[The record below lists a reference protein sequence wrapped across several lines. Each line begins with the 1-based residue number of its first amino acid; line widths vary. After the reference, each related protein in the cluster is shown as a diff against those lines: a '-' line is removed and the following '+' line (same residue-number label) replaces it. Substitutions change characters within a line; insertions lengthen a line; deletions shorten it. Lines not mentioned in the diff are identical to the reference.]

1 MSRNSIMSK
10 TFAAIFGL
18 LTVAV
23 TGTLV
28 GMVIFYNME
37 LERLKPTPPPTEPVT
52 TLAPPPE
59 MRLRGDVLP
68 ESYQVFIRV
77 HFYTRIIEKVN
88 VTSPNQTLAFDG
100 NVTVQ
105 LRCVEKTKTIF
116 LHSRNQ
122 NVSKASVKSLD
133 SGKYLKVKES
143 IHHQDESDFL
153 EIVLMDALE
162 AGGNYS
168 FFLAFTAEV
177 SEDLDGL
184 FLSTYQEGKPES
196 EDDPNAV
203 RYLVATNMEPTSAR
217 SVFPCFDEPAMK
229 ARFTLTVIHRKQT
242 MALGNEDQADSNLI
256 DDDWLYTRFHPTQ
269 VMSTYLFAFTVSEFT
284 AKKTDHLDRKIQTYA
299 RPEATEAGHTDY
311 AVSITGKILDFYQDY
326 FDIGYNQKLDQIA
339 LPDLGPAAME
349 NWGLVTYLESVLLYE
364 EGVSSHLQKEMTA
377 FIIAHELAH
386 QWFGNMV
393 TMQWWNEVWLNE
405 GFATYMSSLAVDHVL
420 PSLKLMEPFVADQL
434 HAAFEAD
441 ALASSHP
448 LTPPAAEVQTS
459 AQIMQLFDQI
469 TYSKGAIVLRMLAD
483 VLGERVFH
491 KGIKIY
497 LNNFRL
503 KNTNQYDVWEAMEK
517 SQSESF
523 SRVEIAEVMDTWTN
537 QIGYPVITINTSSG
551 EAIQKQFL
559 FNASSESKS
568 LWQIPVRVKTASG
581 KTALEWIFTQKVTK
595 EMFISKKGEWILA
608 NVNCTGFYRVNYD
621 LANWARLLN
630 ELEDNPQSIPLLNRG
645 QLIDDAFNLAR
656 AKQVSVTLALNA
668 TRFLRNETDY
678 LPWDSALSNLEYFI
692 HMFDRSEVYG
702 PMQVYLRDQVTVL
715 YDFFRNYTDNSTV
728 PVEPSLQYNQI
739 NAISVAC
746 ANGLP
751 ECLDMAKGMFHFWM
765 NNGTNKIH
773 PNLRSVIYCQ
783 ALAAGGQEEWE
794 FAWERFQRSTD
805 VSEKDQLR
813 TALTCTKKIWLLNR
827 YLEYTLD
834 PDKIRLTDVSSV
846 IGSIAQNEAG
856 QALAWNFMRANW
868 DYVSQLHGAYLI
880 QEVTSRFS
888 TPFELDELEH
898 FASKYTLG
906 SADRAVQSAIEQTK
920 VNIEWVNEHR
930 QTVLEWFLAETS

>member
-1 MSRNSIMSK
+1 MSRNAIMSK

-23 TGTLV
+23 TASLV

-37 LERLKPTPPPTEPVT
+37 LERLKPTPPPTVPVT

-77 HFYTRIIEKVN
+77 DFYTRIIEEVN

-105 LRCVEKTKTIF
+105 LRCMEKTKTIF

-122 NVSKASVKSLD
+122 DVSKASVRSLD
-133 SGKYLKVKES
+133 SGKYLKVVEN
-143 IHHQDESDFL
+143 IHHKDESEFL
-153 EIVLMDALE
+153 EIVLADALE

-168 FFLAFTAEV
+168 LFLAFAAEV

-229 ARFTLTVIHRKQT
+229 AFFTLTVIHRKET
-242 MALGNEDQADSNLI
+242 IALANEDQADSNLI

-299 RPEATEAGHTDY
+299 RPEATEAGLTDY
-311 AVSITGKILDFYQDY
+311 AASITGKILDFYQDY
-326 FDIGYNQKLDQIA
+326 FDMGYNQKLDQIA
-339 LPDLGPAAME
+339 LPDLAPAAME
-349 NWGLVTYLESVLLYE
+349 NWGLVTYHESVLLYE
-364 EGVSSHLQKEMTA
+364 EGVSSHLQKAGTA
-377 FIIAHELAH
+377 TIIAHELAH

-393 TMQWWNEVWLNE
+393 TMQWWNELWLNE
-405 GFATYMSSLAVDHVL
+405 GFATYMSSLAVDRVL
-420 PSLKLMEPFVADQL
+420 PSLNLMESFVANHL
-434 HAAFEAD
+434 HGAFEAD

-448 LTPPAAEVQTS
+448 LTPPAAEVQTT
-459 AQIMQLFDQI
+459 AQIMQMFDDI
-469 TYSKGAIVLRMLAD
+469 TYSKGNIVLRMLAD

-497 LNNFRL
+497 LDKFKL

-523 SRVEIAEVMDTWTN
+523 SRVKIAEVMDTWTN

-559 FNASSESKS
+559 FNASFESKS
-568 LWQIPVRVKTASG
+568 LWQIPVRVTTASG
-581 KTALEWIFTQKVTK
+581 KTALEWIFSQKVTK

-668 TRFLRNETDY
+668 TRFLRNNTDY
-678 LPWDSALSNLEYFI
+678 LPWDSALRNLKYFV

-702 PMQVYLRDQVTVL
+702 PMQVYLRDQVKVL

-728 PVEPSLQYNQI
+728 PVEPSLQFNQI
-739 NAISVAC
+739 NAIKVAC

-765 NNGTNKIH
+765 TNGTNKIH

-794 FAWERFQRSTD
+794 FAWERFQQSTD
-805 VSEKDQLR
+805 LSEKEELR
-813 TALTCTKKIWLLNR
+813 EALTCTKKIWLLNR

-834 PDKIRLTDVSSV
+834 PDKIRLMDVSSV
-846 IGSIAQNEAG
+846 ISSIAQNEAG

-880 QEVTSRFS
+880 QDVTSRFS
-888 TPFELDELEH
+888 TPFELNELEH
-898 FASKYTLG
+898 FASKYPLG
-906 SADRAVQSAIEQTK
+906 SADRAVQNAIEQTK

-930 QTVLEWFLAETS
+930 QTVLDWFLAETS